1 MNVESTKNVDRS
13 SGAAPGGPRIPRDQL
28 EGLER
33 VLVPLGDWI
42 NESPTAKSMIQ
53 VYMRHVPGAFVESV
67 LSHRWQPD
75 GLEKLQNLHA
85 ERGAILVSNHRSFF
99 DMFAT
104 GALFYRRL
112 GLFER
117 LYFPVRAPFW
127 YTNALGALINL
138 GLAGYSM
145 WPPVF
150 RDDRR
155 RHVLNPI
162 GIDQLLNALRE
173 PNACVGI
180 HPEGAR
186 NKSADPWAL
195 MPARPGV
202 GQLVRRA
209 HPDTVVIP
217 FFISGLSNDFVR
229 EVRGRI
235 APSATPLPPIRWTFG
250 EALRAGDL
258 AGMGSPLE
266 IAHHLLHDVIAGLR
280 DIQRSG
286 GDPAARTAART
297 AAAGT

>member
-217 FFISGLSNDFVR
+217 FFILIFIPIPVPAVIMIGLWFVQNF
-229 EVRGRI
+229 V
-235 APSATPLPPIRWTFG
+235 
-250 EALRAGDL
+250 
-258 AGMGSPLE
+258 
-266 IAHHLLHDVIAGLR
+266 AGL
-280 DIQRSG
+280 QTLGSAASPSG
-286 GDPAARTAART
+286 GVAWFAHIGGFVFGLVVAAFARPWLRRPPKWRR
-297 AAAGT
+297 A